1 MLHNPY
7 SNLPT
12 NSDTVTFQ
20 YDASGRRLK
29 KTYTSHIE
37 IDGTPH
43 TDVTTYKYHYAGGAI
58 TEIELDK
65 VRDSTTTLL
74 DQELI
79 YHIGANSQPI
89 SFEWTRHTGTG
100 ESQTT
105 TTSTYYYHYDV
116 HGNTLKVTDT
126 NQDTKITYTYDTL
139 GNITSQTNPD
149 SIPNPFTFMG
159 ASQTIL
165 DTETNLYFSSGYYNP
180 QTGTLLQGTGS
191 PAMPNPTSIST
202 INSMSTSSLPEEQ
215 LLSHQ
220 VYAQIES
227 YAPSSGVSEGLARS
241 DTDARTSEVEATIT
255 DGLSPTLMAYPWIGI
270 EMRDPNNWCGSDGG
284 NGYTGIIKHYYDNA
298 GNEITERE
306 YNNIMSGR
314 PRDYT
319 EWDDL
324 NGVEKAAIKDKI
336 TKDLTDQGCTDV
348 TFDMKEGSVTCK
360 TAEGTEVTYCIEA
373 AAVAVY
379 STYDNNTKTT
389 TYHAEVMCYKLSDQ
403 RAQIFWPSGG
413 SNDGKNIR
421 KTEQGDNYTGINVWE
436 DEWQEYFNRG
446 DPGSGYVKSINTS
459 GSNMVILDVGYAG
472 DGFSHGVK
480 IMIGNGVNTTRA
492 ADLRKFGNY
501 QFSYKHCDVD
511 RVNPNGT
518 WDINISYA
526 YQRSIFEAGN
536 QVVLYSNGY
545 FDVFNKN
552 NKKLVDHCKCEVG
565 GLIYNWFFITIEK

>member
-215 LLSHQ
+215 LLSHSITS
-220 VYAQIES
+220 ATTAGS
-227 YAPSSGVSEGLARS
+227 SSGGEPGSFSPPPGPSDGISHSGRQSGPPSLDFSNPDAELVGAKDVGEKNINGIICTNGSAEDGGDILKRNSEGLGFMFDPPPPKKNDFDEGWVDQSRATLRRLFRQILNGTDFDAAAKLRKKLAEEASKIVILGTPAAEERDFIQSITKATNYFLQIRDKKGNLVAWIDADNLDVVHIMNVDKDGQLVNVMGPPQELSLDQTTVRLRAWLRLIDAFEKGKVTVQINPIPFKGNLFKTGALLFTGESADGRLRFAGFSVNGNGEIQTTTNYCYDAGDELSEKIESFYGDEDNKRRWYKPLIIADTLRRS
-241 DTDARTSEVEATIT
+241 DSTVANLIR
-255 DGLSPTLMAYPWIGI
+255 IGDFNVY
-270 EMRDPNNWCGSDGG
+270 E
-284 NGYTGIIKHYYDNA
+284 KH
-298 GNEITERE
+298 
-306 YNNIMSGR
+306 
-314 PRDYT
+314 
-319 EWDDL
+319 
-324 NGVEKAAIKDKI
+324 
-336 TKDLTDQGCTDV
+336 
-348 TFDMKEGSVTCK
+348 
-360 TAEGTEVTYCIEA
+360 
-373 AAVAVY
+373 
-379 STYDNNTKTT
+379 
-389 TYHAEVMCYKLSDQ
+389 
-403 RAQIFWPSGG
+403 
-413 SNDGKNIR
+413 
-421 KTEQGDNYTGINVWE
+421 
-436 DEWQEYFNRG
+436 
-446 DPGSGYVKSINTS
+446 
-459 GSNMVILDVGYAG
+459 
-472 DGFSHGVK
+472 
-480 IMIGNGVNTTRA
+480 
-492 ADLRKFGNY
+492 
-501 QFSYKHCDVD
+501 
-511 RVNPNGT
+511 
-518 WDINISYA
+518 
-526 YQRSIFEAGN
+526 
-536 QVVLYSNGY
+536 
-545 FDVFNKN
+545 
-552 NKKLVDHCKCEVG
+552 
-565 GLIYNWFFITIEK
+565 